1 MNERLEPNW
10 PLNRDVIVLRFTEST
25 EVKLEVEAK
34 RLLFVLLSVVSVF
47 SVVARFYLGV
57 LKKGAILCLRG
68 RCASS
73 FELKALRVR
82 TKVRA
87 SYYTDHEG
95 KWEGE
100 TLYFV
105 C

>member
-1 MNERLEPNW
+1 M
-10 PLNRDVIVLRFTEST
+10 T
-25 EVKLEVEAK
+25 
-34 RLLFVLLSVVSVF
+34 SVF
-47 SVVARFYLGV
+47 SVVNRFYLGV
-57 LKKGAILCLRG
+57 LKKGGTLCLRG
-68 RCASS
+68 RCATS

-82 TKVRA
+82 IKVRA
-87 SYYTDHEG
+87 SYYTDYEG